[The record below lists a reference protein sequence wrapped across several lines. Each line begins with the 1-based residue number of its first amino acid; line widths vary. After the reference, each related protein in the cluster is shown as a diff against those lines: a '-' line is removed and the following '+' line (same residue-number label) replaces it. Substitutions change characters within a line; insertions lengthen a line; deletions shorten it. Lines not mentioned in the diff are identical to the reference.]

1 MAIVFLHSASAVH
14 HQMHCVHTSTHS
26 PTGFGKCVQLPNALE
41 CPPLLLAFATSPTA
55 ALVAR
60 CTSPRPCPLSHRR
73 LTRYTQA
80 AKSCKSNFTNSLTA
94 AVSRILLS
102 FPSYRRLA
110 APSVQKSDNGCIT
123 VVHSMGA
130 CECVCLFIIGDH
142 RQENNR
148 ITPAVVALYGLLLT
162 GMIRQRENRDSTRF
176 GASIGPL

>member
-26 PTGFGKCVQLPNALE
+26 PTGFGKCVQLPNAPE

-102 FPSYRRLA
+102 FPSFRRLA
-110 APSVQKSDNGCIT
+110 APSVRKSDNGCIT

-130 CECVCLFIIGDH
+130 CECVCVSSSLETIGK
-142 RQENNR
+142 R
-148 ITPAVVALYGLLLT
+148 TT
-162 GMIRQRENRDSTRF
+162 
-176 GASIGPL
+176 ASRRLSSRYMVFCSLE

>member
-26 PTGFGKCVQLPNALE
+26 PTGFGKCVQLPNAPE
-41 CPPLLLAFATSPTA
+41 CPPLLLTFATSPTA

-94 AVSRILLS
+94 AVSRIFLS

-130 CECVCLFIIGDH
+130 CECVCVSLH
-142 RQENNR
+142 HWR
-148 ITPAVVALYGLLLT
+148 PSA
-162 GMIRQRENRDSTRF
+162 REQPHHAGCRRAIWSSAHWNDSPERE
-176 GASIGPL
+176 